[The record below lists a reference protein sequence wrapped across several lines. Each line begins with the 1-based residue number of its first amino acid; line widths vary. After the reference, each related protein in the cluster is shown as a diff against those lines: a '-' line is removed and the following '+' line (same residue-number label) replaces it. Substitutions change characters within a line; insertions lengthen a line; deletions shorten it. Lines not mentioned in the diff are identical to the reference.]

1 MNAYA
6 VGPVPAAIERVKT
19 VTILA
24 DAENISL
31 IFGPDCDEGGTS
43 AELASPAADA
53 LLDSGSTA
61 VLSGSD
67 VGVNDSI
74 GAEIEIAKPPIRRR
88 RPRHGLGDLSS
99 IDTNEVRKFRE
110 NVSQAPAQ
118 LVAENTKAAD
128 IARLRSYEERVRDY
142 AKLAAQKRLKKER
155 IALAEM
161 ASTLPSSDVVTILTR
176 ATSSGMP
183 LAEVPLFE
191 HLALSPDDVIENAN
205 EATRFWGGA
214 VAIGQYNHDINMVIR
229 RFQLGAPKWLFI
241 RRKTLQIICICCQ
254 VILIPWPTQFWPN
267 VTLKLALVFVRPN
280 PLTVSLPRYVR
291 RENNLCS

>member
-24 DAENISL
+24 DAENLSL
-31 IFGPDCDEGGTS
+31 IFGPNCDEGGTS

-61 VLSGSD
+61 VLSRSD

-214 VAIGQYNHDINMVIR
+214 VAIGQYNHDINTVIR
-229 RFQLGAPKWLFI
+229 RFQEGADHAEMAFYSTQDSSNYLHLLPSDFNSLADAILAERDVETRVSVRKAQSVNRVI
-241 RRKTLQIICICCQ
+241 AKIRKTR
-254 VILIPWPTQFWPN
+254 
-267 VTLKLALVFVRPN
+267 K
-280 PLTVSLPRYVR
+280 
-291 RENNLCS
+291 